1 MLIVRQEEV
10 RRSSKRRKARI
21 VGVGRGR
28 RGGGV
33 GVTGRKTEE
42 RKVRRTWSESEGE
55 EEC

>member
-1 MLIVRQEEV
+1 M

-28 RGGGV
+28 RVGGV

-42 RKVRRTWSESEGE
+42 RKVRRTWSEREGE